1 LQTWSFPGLQKT
13 KANIMAIINK
23 DESAIF
29 PKEEYEGTYKRFIEY
44 LKSLLSSSDNKS
56 NSFFSS
62 KSSNPEEQDAILDGC
77 VDIDSYY
84 EEMNQLALSDKSAA
98 EHLIERLEQIEREDG
113 NNDITKSEVKKIVDE
128 FLDNQANEDS
138 KHIFDIS
145 NNN

>member
-1 LQTWSFPGLQKT
+1 MQTWSFPGLQKT

-56 NSFFSS
+56 NAFFSS

-77 VDIDSYY
+77 VDIDNYY

-98 EHLIERLEQIEREDG
+98 EHLIERLEQIEREDALTILQ
-113 NNDITKSEVKKIVDE
+113 NQKSKK
-128 FLDNQANEDS
+128 
-138 KHIFDIS
+138 
-145 NNN
+145 